1 MSTHFENLEVLV
13 QDQPGDVRV
22 TEFILFKDF
31 TLVEP
36 LAVRDR
42 AIAALALV
50 NSALIAYL
58 TIPQD
63 FDFRDFQ

>member
-1 MSTHFENLEVLV
+1 MSTDFENLKVLV

-22 TEFILFKDF
+22 AEFILFKDF

-50 NSALIAYL
+50 NSALIANL
-58 TIPQD
+58 TVPQN
-63 FDFRDFQ
+63 FDFRNF

>member
-1 MSTHFENLEVLV
+1 MSTHFENLEVLI

-22 TEFILFKDF
+22 AEFILFKDF

-63 FDFRDFQ
+63 FDFRDF